1 MVTMGREAPRV
12 FCKTGATGVV
22 SAMNWQDVDCENS
35 RSGNGEQLVPNET
48 ELAARCI
55 EDLIAG
61 GVLLT
66 DIM

>member
-1 MVTMGREAPRV
+1 
-12 FCKTGATGVV
+12 
-22 SAMNWQDVDCENS
+22 MNWQDVDCENS

-48 ELAARCI
+48 ELAARGI